1 MIQVTLSFN
10 TLAEALAALT
20 AANGAAVPAA
30 VSTSTG
36 NAPAAKPAAP
46 ASAPAAAAPSP
57 AKTQAAASATP
68 PPAPAPK
75 ADPAPAAAAAET
87 PSLAGEAGYKVLQA
101 AVFELARVNKDAAMG
116 IAASMG
122 VKHMKDLAEDRRPE
136 ALTAVKAKLAEL
148 TAAQNEVA

>member
-20 AANGAAVPAA
+20 AINGAAVPAA

-57 AKTQAAASATP
+57 AKTQAAASPSPA
-68 PPAPAPK
+68 PAPAPK
-75 ADPAPAAAAAET
+75 ADPAPAAAET

-101 AVFELARVNKDAAMG
+101 AVFELAALDAGVSAKAVNAKF
-116 IAASMG
+116 G
-122 VKHMKDLAEDRRPE
+122 VKTMKDLAEERRLE
-136 ALTAVKAKLAEL
+136 AYQAVKDRIAEL
-148 TAAQNEVA
+148 KAAASEVA